1 MNIEWNEA
9 KRRSNLHKHGF
20 DFADAGLVFAGE
32 IVTAEDTRWEYGE
45 TRFVTLGLL
54 RGRAVVIIHT
64 EDEES
69 IRVISMRKATRNE
82 ERIYYQTI
90 GN

>member
-1 MNIEWNEA
+1 MNIEWDEA
-9 KRRSNLHKHGF
+9 KRHSNLHKHGF
-20 DFADAGLVFAGE
+20 DFADAALVFAGE

>member
-1 MNIEWNEA
+1 MNIEWDEV

-20 DFADAGLVFAGE
+20 DFADAALVFAGG
-32 IVTAEDTRWEYGE
+32 IVTAADTRWEYGE

-64 EDEES
+64 EDEAS
-69 IRVISMRKATRNE
+69 IRVISMRKATKYE
-82 ERIYYQTI
+82 ERIYYQTV